1 MNITQRILL
10 HVGLGAAVV
19 LTVVATVTYRF
30 VFSAAEQRAIEH
42 LDTYV
47 TERTRRE
54 EANFKVVYANLET
67 ARSLFLVHIA
77 RPVPGDIDAQWRA
90 VIQRD
95 PDGAWRSLRSLGR
108 PSLWGHR
115 DLAITPQMQHRTLSA
130 LHVLKELAPG
140 WNTQFPSLFF
150 NFPGYASLGFNPL
163 QSDWTWKTPPDF
175 DLGKEDWYYP
185 VLPEQD
191 PTRDFVWTALCPDP
205 ISKLSAATILAPIY
219 QGDEFV
225 GMLGHDMNVDRL
237 INQVTFSEFSGA
249 KHLIVRGDGKLMAYA
264 ALQDRINK
272 SGGELNIR
280 DAGDPALAN
289 LFTLVQ
295 SAGIET
301 ISGVEPLGQNYYSA
315 SRLRLPGAHWLFV
328 TTIPQSVVRAQAFAA
343 AKWVLWSGVASLAL
357 LLAVLGGVLRRLVSR
372 PLGELTQATEALSAG
387 RAAAPLP
394 ANRTDELGALAKSFG
409 TMAGQVAAREAD
421 LRQLNLDLEQRV
433 IARTEDLHQALER
446 EKELSEIK
454 GNFVSLVS
462 HEFRTPLGVI
472 MSSAEV
478 LDRYFERLPE
488 ERRARCLRSILASSK
503 NLARL
508 MEEVLLLG
516 RVEAGR
522 LHFSPAPI
530 DLEKFCR
537 TLTEEIATSMAQRC
551 PIRIEIA
558 GSLEG
563 ATSDEGIL
571 RHVLS
576 NLLSNAC
583 KYSEPGDPVDFHIRR
598 SEGATDAVFI
608 VRDRGIGIPEEDQK
622 QLCTSFTRASN
633 VGNRPGTGLGLVVV
647 QRCVQLHGGSLEIRS
662 KVGIGTT
669 VTVTLPVFAG
679 LLAEVPIR

>member
-1 MNITQRILL
+1 MTITQRILL

-19 LTVVATVTYRF
+19 LTVVATVTYTF
-30 VFSAAEQRAIEH
+30 VFKAAEQRAIEH

-67 ARSLFLVHIA
+67 ARSLFLVHLA
-77 RPVPGDIDAQWRA
+77 EPVPADLDARWRA

-95 PDGAWRSLRSLGR
+95 PDGGWRSLRSLGR
-108 PSLWGHR
+108 PSFWGHR
-115 DLAITPQMQHRTLSA
+115 DLQITPQMQHRTLAA
-130 LHVLKELAPG
+130 LDTLKELAPG

-150 NFPGYASLGFNPL
+150 NFPGYSSLGFNPL

-175 DLGKEDWYYP
+175 DLSKEDWYYP
-185 VLPEQD
+185 VLPEND

-219 QGDEFV
+219 DGDEFV

-237 INQVTFSEFSGA
+237 INGVTRSEFRGA
-249 KHLIVRGDGKLMAYA
+249 THLIVRGDGKLMAYA
-264 ALQDRINK
+264 ALQDRINQ

-295 SAGIET
+295 AAGAKT
-301 ISGVEPLGQNYYSA
+301 ISGLEPVGRNYYSA

-328 TTIPQSVVRAQAFAA
+328 TTIPQTVVRAQAFAA

-372 PLGELTQATEALSAG
+372 PLGELTEATEALSAG

-394 ANRTDELGALAKSFG
+394 ADRTDELGALAKSFG

-433 IARTEDLHQALER
+433 TARTEDLHQALER

-488 ERRARCLRSILASSK
+488 ERRQRCLRSILSSSK

-530 DLEKFCR
+530 DLEQCCR
-537 TLTEEIATSMAQRC
+537 TLTEEIAASMGHRC
-551 PIRIEIA
+551 PIGLEIT

-563 ATSDEGIL
+563 ATSDEAIL

-583 KYSEPGDPVDFHIRR
+583 KYSEPGDPVDFLIRR
-598 SEGATDAVFI
+598 DPGAESAVFI

-647 QRCVQLHGGSLEIRS
+647 QRCVQLHGGTLDIQSQ
-662 KVGIGTT
+662 VGVGTT
-669 VTVTLPVFAG
+669 VTVTLPVFTG
-679 LLAEVPIR
+679 LLA